1 MQCKKCNKPIKHES
15 GYCLQHRREWRDGFR
30 AGVRTK
36 ESVGDAAT
44 DRLIK
49 DLELVST
56 YPIAKNMGIAPLMIR
71 SANAIKRLSR
81 GRKGS

>member
-1 MQCKKCNKPIKHES
+1 MDTCKECGKGIKHHS
-15 GYCLQHRREWRDGFR
+15 GFCMQHRHAWREGFK

-36 ESVGDAAT
+36 ESVGDANT

-71 SANAIKRLSR
+71 SANALKRLS
-81 GRKGS
+81 KT

>member
-1 MQCKKCNKPIKHES
+1 M
-15 GYCLQHRREWRDGFR
+15 QHRHAWREGFK

-36 ESVGDAAT
+36 ESVGDANT

-56 YPIAKNMGIAPLMIR
+56 YPIAKTMGIAPLMIR
-71 SANAIKRLSR
+71 SANALKRLS
-81 GRKGS
+81 KK

>member
-1 MQCKKCNKPIKHES
+1 MIACKECGKKIKHES
-15 GYCLQHRREWRDGFR
+15 GFCMQHRHAWREGFK

-36 ESVGDAAT
+36 ESVGEANT

-56 YPIAKNMGIAPLMIR
+56 YPIAKAMGIAPLMIR
-71 SANAIKRLSR
+71 SANALKRLS
-81 GRKGS
+81 KT